1 MLYGTFGF
9 SQVRAGVGGWSMRVL
24 FSCVA
29 AFGHFRPLVP
39 LARAFADDGHDVAF
53 ATSASFA
60 EHVRGNGFDVLPAG
74 IDQDELERRF
84 RPFRAHLRTLP
95 IAERRPLAFTTRF
108 AKLEAP
114 AKVGALRALVDD
126 WRPELLVHDSAD
138 LAAPLVAASRALPS
152 AHHAFGQLIPI
163 ACLERASDETA
174 ALWRDT
180 GLEPEP
186 LCGVYRGP
194 YVDLCPPSLQRDA
207 PPEHVRIEPVRPLF
221 PAGVGESAPPWLP
234 RLGGRTTVY
243 VTLGTIHNELAIFR
257 LLLDALAGLDAA
269 VAMTVGPGNDPAD
282 LGSIPENALVE
293 RYVSQS
299 LVLPA
304 ASVVVSHGGSGSM
317 LATLAHGLPSLVLPQ
332 GADQFDNAARCSEL
346 GAAVALMPDEVT
358 ESAVRD
364 AVRTLL
370 DDPSYRNR
378 AAALAAEIAAMP
390 HPREV
395 ARRLAGTVAAPEAWP
410 PG

>member
-1 MLYGTFGF
+1 MLYGTARF
-9 SQVRAGVGGWSMRVL
+9 SQVRAGVGGWSIRVL

-29 AFGHFRPLVP
+29 AFGHFHPLVP
-39 LARAFADDGHDVAF
+39 LARAFADEGHDVAF

-60 EHVRGNGFDVLPAG
+60 AHVRANGFDVLPAG

-84 RPFRAHLRTLP
+84 RPFRAYLRTLP

-114 AKVGALRALVDD
+114 AKLGALGARVDD
-126 WRPELLVHDSAD
+126 WLPGLLVHDSGD
-138 LAAPLVAASRALPS
+138 LAAPLVAASRRLPS
-152 AHHAFGQLIPI
+152 AHHAFGQLIPT

-174 ALWRDT
+174 ALWRDV

-186 LCGVYRGP
+186 LCGVYRGA
-194 YVDLCPPSLQRDA
+194 YLDLCPPSLQRDA
-207 PPEHVRIEPVRPLF
+207 PPDHVRIEPVRPLF
-221 PAGVGESAPPWLP
+221 PAGVGESAPPWLAQ
-234 RLGGRTTVY
+234 LEGRPTVY
-243 VTLGTIHNELAIFR
+243 VTLGTVHNELPVFR
-257 LLLDALAGLDAA
+257 LVLDALDGLDAG
-269 VAMTVGPGNDPAD
+269 VVMTIGPGNDPSR
-282 LGSIPENALVE
+282 LEPIPKNALVE
-293 RYVSQS
+293 RYVSQG

-304 ASVVVSHGGSGSM
+304 ASVVVSHAGSGSM

-370 DDPSYRNR
+370 DDPSYRDR

-395 ARRLAGTVAAPEAWP
+395 ARRLAGTAAAQKA
-410 PG
+410 